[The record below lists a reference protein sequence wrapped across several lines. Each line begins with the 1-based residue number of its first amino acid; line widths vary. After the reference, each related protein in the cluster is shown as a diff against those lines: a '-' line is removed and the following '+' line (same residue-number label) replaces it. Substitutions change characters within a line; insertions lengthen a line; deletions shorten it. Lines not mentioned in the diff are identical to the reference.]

1 MKSKTLLILLA
12 VLLPAG
18 AAGWWI
24 YYQTLPVAVMDAAR
38 RGTAMRIVPANIVVS
53 ESFDMAI
60 KSEAGGRIVAS
71 HVQLGR
77 EVKAGEVLYQIDTR
91 DLELE
96 IERME
101 SEYKALKARIAI
113 GSATR
118 FEIATAEENVRNN
131 TRLVEQGRVAPIDL
145 ERSRRAVGQLRDRL
159 AHEEIDNR
167 QALES
172 HENTLKLKRRMLEKM
187 SVTVANDGTIA
198 EIFARAG
205 DLVGGGQ
212 VLARVIS
219 RERLVQAQIS
229 EENFAG
235 VRPGLPASVQF
246 LGYGGRL
253 FKAEVERVLP
263 NADEKSRRYIAY
275 LKVDM
280 ADELLVPGLTGEAGI
295 TVDRHE
301 NALLADRRGVPGGSV
316 FTVRDGR
323 ARLRPVRTGFAGLDY
338 VEILDGLA
346 DGEAI
351 IIDPPPSGFRDGQ
364 RVRVAKAP
372 GRR

>member
-1 MKSKTLLILLA
+1 MKSKTLLLLTA
-12 VLLPAG
+12 VLLLAG
-18 AAGWWI
+18 AAGWGI
-24 YYQTLPVAVMDAAR
+24 YYQTLPVAVLDAAR
-38 RGTAMRIVPANIVVS
+38 RGAAVRIVPANIVVS
-53 ESFDMAI
+53 ESFTMDI

-96 IERME
+96 IERIE

-131 TRLVEQGRVAPIDL
+131 TRLVEQGRVAPIDV
-145 ERSRRAVGQLRDRL
+145 ERAKRAVEQLKDRL
-159 AHEEIDNR
+159 ANEEISNQ

-172 HENTLKLKRRMLEKM
+172 YENTLKLKRRMLEKM

-198 EIFARAG
+198 EIFARTG
-205 DLVGGGQ
+205 DLIGGGQ

-219 RERLVQAQIS
+219 KERLVQAQIS

-235 VRPGLPASVQF
+235 VRPGLPVNVQL

-253 FKAEVERVLP
+253 FKAGVERVLP
-263 NADEKSRRYIAY
+263 NADEKTRRYIAY
-275 LKVDM
+275 LDVDI
-280 ADELLVPGLTGEAGI
+280 ADALLVPGLTGEASI

-301 NALLADRRGVPGGSV
+301 NALLADRRGVLGNSV

-323 ARLRPVRTGFAGLDY
+323 AWLRPVSTGFAGLDY

-346 DGEAI
+346 EGDAI
-351 IIDPPPSGFRDGQ
+351 IIDSPSVFRDGQ
-364 RVRVAKAP
+364 RVRVANAP
-372 GRR
+372 ERR